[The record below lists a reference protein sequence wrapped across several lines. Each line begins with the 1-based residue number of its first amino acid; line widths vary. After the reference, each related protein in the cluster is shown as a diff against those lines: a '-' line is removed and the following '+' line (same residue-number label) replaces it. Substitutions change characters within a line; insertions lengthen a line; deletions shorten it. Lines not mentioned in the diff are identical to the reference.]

1 MAGVNIYLED
11 CTYDGN
17 ITMEL
22 TGTPAFRA
30 LRVKRG
36 DLKKYADFLDGR
48 GIIMLLVGTDS
59 LYVDQSGSETIY
71 RRLENTH
78 SGDIDSKWHTA
89 AIFRCSHEISLN
101 ELGFLE
107 NAVCEAINRRTNFVN
122 ITPTPAKS
130 DCNAQYRKE
139 HYELDDEG
147 LRRCEDYEREII
159 TYLRCFPYMV
169 FPRTNLS
176 APAKNN
182 WMWSDKLTDIFFY
195 SRHDKSC
202 YGWAEIPVLCGKKT
216 KRHAILR
223 KGSKLSANMS
233 KSISDKIGVQRRTL
247 EHQGK
252 IVDGILM
259 EDLTFDSPGAAGMFL
274 TGRSFD
280 GNVEWKTDERIPLK
294 ELL

>member
-1 MAGVNIYLED
+1 MSGVNIHLED

-22 TGTPAFRA
+22 EGSPAFRA
-30 LRVKRG
+30 LRVKRE

-48 GIIMLLVGTDS
+48 GIIMLLIGTDS
-59 LYVDQSGSETIY
+59 LYVDQSGQETIY

-78 SGDIDSKWHTA
+78 SGELDAKWHTA
-89 AIFRCSHEISLN
+89 AAFRCSREITTG

-107 NAVCEAINRRTNFVN
+107 NAVCEAIYLRTNFVN
-122 ITPTPAKS
+122 LTPAPAKA
-130 DCNAQYRKE
+130 DCNTQYRRK
-139 HYELDDEG
+139 HYELDAEM
-147 LRRCEDYEREII
+147 LRRCEEYEREII
-159 TYLRCFPYMV
+159 TYLSCFPYTI

-176 APAKNN
+176 APAKND

-195 SRHDKSC
+195 TRKDKSC
-202 YGWAEIPVLCGKKT
+202 YGWAEIPVLCGKTT
-216 KRHAILR
+216 KRHVILR
-223 KGSKLSANMS
+223 KGSKLSANIS
-233 KSISDKIGVQRRTL
+233 RSINDKIGIQRRTL

-259 EDLTFDSPGAAGMFL
+259 EDLTFDSPSAAGMFL

-294 ELL
+294 DLL